1 VLKNSLSLQ
10 NDQIWGIEKCLRKS
24 ITSFIR
30 HPDAIL
36 FLRISRKGVLQ
47 QPQSISPT
55 TGLLVRTRF
64 FTNQDALAQLIADVY
79 AGKLHPRVAAGLAP
93 LMSLQLRMIETTDLA
108 RRLADLEKLLGK
120 QPSTLSGSGHA
131 PRETS

>member
-1 VLKNSLSLQ
+1 
-10 NDQIWGIEKCLRKS
+10 
-24 ITSFIR
+24 
-30 HPDAIL
+30 
-36 FLRISRKGVLQ
+36 
-47 QPQSISPT
+47 
-55 TGLLVRTRF
+55 VRTRF